1 VPSQGGW
8 SMTFLKKGAG
18 KKKNRLSQKKFCNLV
33 FVKFNSRF
41 KNSLVFKKGNPL
53 APYDDEGSV

>member
-1 VPSQGGW
+1 
-8 SMTFLKKGAG
+8 MTFLKKGAG